1 MDSDSSSQRT
11 LRPYQRAAR
20 RAYLVLAVAFLAAIV
35 IQVFLAGA
43 GIFSSGAWLA
53 RHVEFVEWFQPLPL
67 FLALAAFVGRMGWF
81 ARIAP
86 LAAFAA
92 IVLQY
97 EFAGARPHLVAGL
110 HTVTALVLFWL
121 SYEMTRRSWR
131 WHS

>member
-1 MDSDSSSQRT
+1 MESKTTSQRT
-11 LRPYQRAAR
+11 LRPYQTLAR
-20 RAYLVLAVAFLAAIV
+20 RAYAVLAVAFLAAII

-43 GIFSSGAWLA
+43 GIFSSGAWLS

-67 FLALAAFVGRMGWF
+67 FLAVAAFVGRMGWF
-81 ARIAP
+81 TKLAP

-110 HTVTALVLFWL
+110 HTVTALALFWL
-121 SYEMTRRSWR
+121 AYEMTRRSWR
-131 WHS
+131 WHR